1 MPFST
6 GCPESSKLAVEFIMK
21 ISELQNNS
29 QCYFRTQQK
38 TFYKFVKHFYLYVN
52 KAA

>member
-29 QCYFRTQQK
+29 GIHNVI
-38 TFYKFVKHFYLYVN
+38 FVHSRKLFIN
-52 KAA
+52 S